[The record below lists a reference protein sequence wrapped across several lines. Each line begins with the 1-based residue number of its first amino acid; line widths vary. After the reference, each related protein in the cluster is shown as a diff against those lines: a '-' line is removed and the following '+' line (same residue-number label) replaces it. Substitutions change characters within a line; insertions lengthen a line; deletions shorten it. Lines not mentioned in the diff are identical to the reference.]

1 MLANTF
7 RRKQPNPKS
16 CIREYSDRVTSP
28 GWLDSDNNTPVGQAL
43 VNWFHLR
50 AGLTEMIGSCGQ
62 FKNVSFATPLPEGSL
77 AECCW
82 LAMTCS
88 LQFFN
93 HQTCPHEPPTIP
105 ISWLSPGCCCFFSQV
120 SAQVS
125 CDSYILLSVSLNLR
139 AVVCLVFSAFQ
150 QDSRSIVDFSVCSAF
165 YLLFSSIQLSRV

>member
-1 MLANTF
+1 MKA
-7 RRKQPNPKS
+7 
-16 CIREYSDRVTSP
+16 RVGWGWVYVFFHGEPVGAGYPPSP

-88 LQFFN
+88 L
-93 HQTCPHEPPTIP
+93 
-105 ISWLSPGCCCFFSQV
+105 
-120 SAQVS
+120 
-125 CDSYILLSVSLNLR
+125 
-139 AVVCLVFSAFQ
+139 
-150 QDSRSIVDFSVCSAF
+150 
-165 YLLFSSIQLSRV
+165 